1 MENTVNSLTLE
12 FTVINESGSVRIDL
26 LGGTLDIEPINYVL
40 RDTVTLNL
48 ATSLKAK
55 VGIEKIEGNSVII
68 KSLDYKN
75 ENEFY
80 SKDFTTENFDGDHFG
95 PLSFVCQILHH
106 FDVTCGVKL
115 TLESG
120 SPPGAGLGGSSTMG
134 VTLYRA
140 LCQLT
145 DRFFNRKEAIQTV
158 RNIEAKILNK
168 GPCGYQDYY
177 PALYGGILGLVP
189 KNEGIQ
195 VEQFYNENLATF
207 LEEHLTLV
215 YSGALRL
222 SAINNW
228 EVYKSFFD
236 NDPIVREGLR
246 RIARLAKGAYES
258 LTRED
263 YEFFLELICEEG
275 REREELFSGIVTE
288 EMRQFYRSLDEQGLV
303 KGMKVCGAGGGGC
316 FILVHDREY
325 GSKIS
330 ELVKNSDFTHLSF
343 KVDKPL

>member
-1 MENTVNSLTLE
+1 MIS
-12 FTVINESGSVRIDL
+12 ESGSVRIDL
-26 LGGTLDIEPINYVL
+26 LGGTLDIEPMNYVL

-55 VGIEKIEGNSVII
+55 VKIKKGKSGTVTI
-68 KSLDYKN
+68 KSLDYNN
-75 ENEFY
+75 EQTF
-80 SKDFTTENFDGDHFG
+80 SSDDFTYDKFDSEHFG

-106 FDVTCGVKL
+106 FDAHSGIHL

-134 VTLYRA
+134 VTLYKA
-140 LCQLT
+140 LCKYSE
-145 DRFFNRKEAIQTV
+145 RPYNRKEAIQTIKA
-158 RNIEAKILNK
+158 IEAKILNK

-177 PALYGGILGLVP
+177 PALYGGILALVP
-189 KNEGIQ
+189 KNEGVQ
-195 VEQFYNENLATF
+195 VEQFFNKKLASF
-207 LEEHLTLV
+207 LQDHLSLV

-236 NDPIVREGLR
+236 GDKKVRAGLQS
-246 RIARLAKGAYES
+246 IAKLAKAAYECLNS
-258 LTRED
+258 ED
-263 YEFFLELICEEG
+263 YKFFLELICEEG
-275 REREELFSGIVTE
+275 KEREALFSGIVTQ

-316 FILVHDREY
+316 FILVHEKEAKEEIIQIVED
-325 GSKIS
+325 
-330 ELVKNSDFTHLSF
+330 SDFTHLEF
-343 KVDKPL
+343 TIDKPL